1 MRELSLSRLIRMPV
15 SISSFSDTIVEF
27 LPTTCCF
34 AADILTAS
42 SAFKMVKFAF
52 IRGVNDRNES
62 IICCVKSS
70 STVELVEIKFDF
82 E

>member
-1 MRELSLSRLIRMPV
+1 MRESSLTRFILMPG
-15 SISSFSDTIVEF
+15 SISSLSGTVVEF
-27 LPTTCCF
+27 LLTTCCF

-42 SAFKMVKFAF
+42 SPFKMVKFAF